1 MSLTDAC
8 PRIAP
13 AWPLDQLIAVNPW
26 WPLVDEPL
34 PEVSARLAAL
44 GGVRCLMSIEHYR
57 AQQISEAALNAAAR
71 ELGVPVETVLHSRE
85 APAPRHWQSLAAMH
99 PQSEAFNWRDA
110 IVDQISRCC
119 AMYWHEPDQLY
130 RHWLAHTRDE
140 KGLALLMG
148 CPQLRGL
155 LKQLPDSAEAML
167 ELAQASLG
175 IAEDDACDMGHGWL
189 LEING
194 WASAAA
200 YLHWQADLAG
210 EQRHCLE
217 QLLAIRLAWE
227 WLTLQLAGEPLLAR
241 WRQQSI
247 PMLVEAHRA
256 HQRLAWVWQR
266 ATELDYQRDLAGKL
280 SNSMWQQNCERE
292 NAAQEGAHKDGT
304 ERDSSQ
310 REIKLQAVFCIDV
323 RSEPMRRA
331 LEAQHTGIETR
342 GFAGFFG
349 LPLGY
354 RPSGGQYQRPQL
366 PGLLA
371 PQIWVR
377 EEQPASSGPI
387 QLKRTS
393 YWQRLVGGSPGT
405 FGAVEAAGLAYAVRL
420 VKRSFWPSEPKHPV
434 NRLLRESAG
443 RFVLEDANGPVSL
456 ERQADMLARVL
467 TAMGLGEPAPLVLL
481 VGHGS
486 STCNNPHG
494 AGLDCGAC
502 GGQSGELNVRV
513 LAQLA
518 NDARV
523 REAMAQKHGIA
534 LPAGCRFVAA
544 LHNTTADSIH
554 CFDAVGSDVE
564 AWLARAGEQ
573 ARAERAPRLGEKEG
587 KALERRGWDWSQTRP
602 EWGLADNAAFV
613 IAPRSLTRQANL
625 GGRVFLHDYDWQQDK
640 GYALLETLLTAPMLV
655 THWINMQYNAS
666 VTDPQRY
673 GSGNKILHNLVGNLG
688 VLEGQG
694 GDLRIGLSRQSLHDG
709 ERWQHRPQR
718 LSVVVAAPAEPLR
731 ALVNKHPIVRQLVDN
746 HWLTLSRLASDG
758 RLLRLYRDEYR
769 EDCLQD
775 CPEECQTAQREDA
788 A

>member
-8 PRIAP
+8 ARIAP

-26 WPLVDEPL
+26 WPLVDQPM

-44 GGVRCLMSIEHYR
+44 GGIRCLMSIEHYR
-57 AQQISEAALNAAAR
+57 AQQISEAALAAAAQ
-71 ELGVPVETVLHSRE
+71 EHGVSLEEVHSSQD

-99 PQSEAFNWRDA
+99 RQSDAFSWREA
-110 IVDQISRCC
+110 IVDQVSRCC
-119 AMYWHEPDQLY
+119 AMYWQEPDQLY
-130 RHWLAHTRDE
+130 RHWLAHSRDE

-155 LKQLPDSAEAML
+155 LKRLPDNAQAML
-167 ELAQASLG
+167 ELAQISLG
-175 IAEDDACDMGHGWL
+175 ITEEDACSMGHGWL

-210 EQRHCLE
+210 EERHCLE

-227 WLTLQLAGEPLLAR
+227 WLTLQLAGEELLAR
-241 WRQQSI
+241 WQQQSI
-247 PMLVEAHRA
+247 PMLIEAHRS
-256 HQRLAWVWQR
+256 HQRQAWVWQR
-266 ATELDYQRDLAGKL
+266 AAELDYQHGLAKEL
-280 SNSMWQQNCERE
+280 AKSAEPQQGAR
-292 NAAQEGAHKDGT
+292 QET
-304 ERDSSQ
+304 
-310 REIKLQAVFCIDV
+310 KLQALFCIDV

-331 LEAQHTGIETR
+331 LEAQHAGIETR

-354 RPSGGQYQRPQL
+354 RATGGKYQRPQL

-371 PQIWVR
+371 PQVWVS
-377 EEQPASSGPI
+377 EEQPARPGPI
-387 QLKRTS
+387 KLKRKT
-393 YWQRLVGGSPGT
+393 YWQRLMGGSPGT
-405 FGAVEAAGLAYAVRL
+405 FGAVEATGLAYAARL

-434 NRLLRESAG
+434 NRLLRESRG
-443 RFVLEDANGPVSL
+443 RFVLEDVDGPVSV
-456 ERQADMLARVL
+456 ERQAEMLAGVL
-467 TAMGLGEPAPLVLL
+467 TAMGLTEPAPLVLL

-486 STCNNPHG
+486 STCNNPHA

-518 NDARV
+518 NDPAV
-523 REAMAQKHGIA
+523 RESLDRNHGIS
-534 LPAGCRFVAA
+534 LSPDCRFVAA
-544 LHNTTADSIH
+544 LHDTTADNIH
-554 CFDAVGSDVE
+554 CFDEVDSAVQE
-564 AWLARAGEQ
+564 WLSRAGRQ
-573 ARAERAPRLGEKEG
+573 ARAERAPRFGETSGE
-587 KALERRGWDWSQTRP
+587 ALERRGWDWSQTRP

-625 GGRVFLHDYDWQQDK
+625 GGRVFLHDYDWQADQE
-640 GYALLETLLTAPMLV
+640 YRLLETLLTAPMLV

-673 GSGNKILHNLVGNLG
+673 GSGNKILHNLVDNLG

-694 GDLRIGLSRQSLHDG
+694 GDLRIGLSLQAVNDG
-709 ERWQHRPQR
+709 KQWQHRPQR
-718 LSVVVAAPAEPLR
+718 LCVVVAAPEEPLR
-731 ALVNKHPIVRQLVDN
+731 ALVNKHAVVRNLVDN
-746 HWLTLSRLASDG
+746 HWLTLLRLDDDG
-758 RLLRLYRDEYR
+758 RLFRLYRGEYR
-769 EDCLQD
+769 EAVL
-775 CPEECQTAQREDA
+775 
-788 A
+788 